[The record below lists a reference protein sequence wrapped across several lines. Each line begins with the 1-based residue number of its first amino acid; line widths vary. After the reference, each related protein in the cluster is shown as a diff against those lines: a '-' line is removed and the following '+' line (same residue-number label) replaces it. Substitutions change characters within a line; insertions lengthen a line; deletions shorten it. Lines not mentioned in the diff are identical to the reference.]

1 MNMDLDSATEP
12 AVRVDQDKINRYYDM
27 VEGQTAI
34 EMFLADYKKLFP
46 QEIRAFLL
54 DLSLAV
60 QDEAEEQD
68 EKYG

>member
-1 MNMDLDSATEP
+1 MNMYLEPATEP

-46 QEIRAFLL
+46 QEIDAFLF

-60 QDEAEEQD
+60 QDETEEQD
-68 EKYG
+68 ESF